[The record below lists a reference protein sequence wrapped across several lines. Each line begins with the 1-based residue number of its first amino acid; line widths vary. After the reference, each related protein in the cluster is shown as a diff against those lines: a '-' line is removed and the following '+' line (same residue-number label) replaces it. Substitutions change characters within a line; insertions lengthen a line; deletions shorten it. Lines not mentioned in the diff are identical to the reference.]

1 MTRMQHSALW
11 FETGKGD
18 DLFFPFG
25 IDGAGYRIRREQR
38 DLIAKWT
45 CRRMQL
51 PVLAWMLGFA
61 PLVDFWAPSLSASSK
76 LSWWALALALAVLTA
91 ATCVLSH
98 LANRALY
105 ALLLRDEMVLDRRP
119 TRSEQ
124 RASSGQFG
132 ASWRNICH
140 SPLCLALPM
149 AATAFLNLSTGLARD
164 DRMMIGVAAVMAAFI
179 TVIAFRRLPA
189 HFAIWAPELGFRRG
203 DPLLQLLRPQKHF
216 GSWRRHRAVVSG
228 ERAPKLGHLKRQ

>member
-1 MTRMQHSALW
+1 MAAMRHSALW
-11 FETGKGD
+11 FDTGKGD
-18 DLFFPFG
+18 YLFFPFG
-25 IDGAGYRIRREQR
+25 VDRAGYRIRREQR
-38 DLIAKWT
+38 DRIAKWT

-51 PVLAWMLGFA
+51 PVLVWILGFA

-91 ATCVLSH
+91 ATCILSH

-119 TRSEQ
+119 TSSEQ

-132 ASWRNICH
+132 VSWRNIGH

-149 AATAFLNLSTGLARD
+149 AATAFLNLSMGLAKD

-179 TVIAFRRLPA
+179 AVIALRRRPA
-189 HFAIWAPELGFRRG
+189 PFAIWAPEVGL
-203 DPLLQLLRPQKHF
+203 
-216 GSWRRHRAVVSG
+216 WRRVRRPHQS
-228 ERAPKLGHLKRQ
+228 PL